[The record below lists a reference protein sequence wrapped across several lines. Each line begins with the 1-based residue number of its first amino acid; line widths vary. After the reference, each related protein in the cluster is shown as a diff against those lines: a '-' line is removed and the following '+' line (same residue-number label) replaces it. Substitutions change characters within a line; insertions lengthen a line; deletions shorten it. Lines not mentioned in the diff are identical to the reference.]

1 MPTDIAKHQSGYYLN
16 CTGGETQ
23 GDKIPVRKNDLRIVS
38 GFLRA
43 QLNWQLASAN
53 DDINYTPH
61 QPVFVGYMT
70 AMSEMIDAG
79 IFKNKWQAR
88 STWSL
93 EEETA

>member
-1 MPTDIAKHQSGYYLN
+1 MNKTINDQSLSGYYLN
-16 CTGGETQ
+16 CTEGETQ
-23 GDKIPVRKNDLRIVS
+23 GDKIPVRKNELRIVS

-53 DDINYTPH
+53 GDINYTPH

-70 AMSEMIDAG
+70 ARGEMRDVG
-79 IFKNKWQAR
+79 IFNKWQAR
-88 STWSL
+88 STWTL

>member
-1 MPTDIAKHQSGYYLN
+1 MDRHQSGYYLN

-53 DDINYTPH
+53 DDIDYTPH

-70 AMSEMIDAG
+70 ARGEMRDAG
-79 IFKNKWQAR
+79 IFNKWQAR
-88 STWSL
+88 STWTL
-93 EEETA
+93 EETMVGEDA